1 MNRIP
6 ALVAVLLST
15 LLLGGCF
22 ERGKN
27 AAASPETVRNV
38 SLIEVQQKNAPEV
51 LEAVGTMRA
60 AQTST
65 LASQMMGTLVEV
77 RVHEGDR
84 VQRGQILAVIDAS
97 QPRAALD
104 RANAADAASRQQLA
118 AAESELAL
126 AESTLKRFQTL
137 FDKKSVSP
145 QEFEEVKTRQQ
156 AALARRD
163 MARADQ
169 EQAKAAI
176 SQATTALE
184 YTHIRAPFDGVI
196 SEKRADPGTLV
207 SPGLPI
213 FTLEDT
219 RRYRLEASVNE
230 SDLAFVRMGQAVPV
244 AVEAL
249 GGDALRGKVVQIVP
263 AADPGSRS
271 FVIKIE
277 LPPDARLRSGLFG
290 RAQFLHGER
299 RALLVPQTAVV
310 ERGQMQGVFLLDQNR
325 IAALHY
331 VTLGKV
337 SEDQVEVLAG
347 LQDGDWLVARP
358 GTLELDGKRIEARE

>member
-1 MNRIP
+1 MKQMH
-6 ALVAVLLST
+6 ALFAIILST
-15 LLLGGCF
+15 LLL
-22 ERGKN
+22 
-27 AAASPETVRNV
+27 AACSEQAKKTQTAPETVRNV
-38 SLIEVQQKNAPEV
+38 PLLEVQQKDMPDA

-84 VQRGQILAVIDAS
+84 VQQGQVLAVIDDS

-104 RANAADAASRQQLA
+104 RANAADAASRQQLSA
-118 AAESELAL
+118 ADSELAL

-137 FDKKSVSP
+137 FEKKSVSP
-145 QEFEEVKTRQQ
+145 QEFDEIKARQQ

-176 SQATTALE
+176 AQAITALE
-184 YTHIRAPFDGVI
+184 YTRIRAPFDGVI
-196 SEKRADPGTLV
+196 TEKKADTGTLAA
-207 SPGLPI
+207 PGMPI

-219 RRYRLEASVNE
+219 RRYRLEASINE
-230 SDLAFVRMGQAVPV
+230 SDLTFVRIGQPVPV
-244 AVEAL
+244 LIDAL
-249 GGDALRGKVVQIVP
+249 GTETLPGKVVQIVP

-271 FVIKIE
+271 FLIKVE
-277 LPPDARLRSGLFG
+277 LPADSRLRSGLFG
-290 RAQFLHGER
+290 RAQFSHGER

-310 ERGQMQGVFLLDQNR
+310 ERGQMQGVFLLDQNK

-331 VTLGKV
+331 ITLGKP
-337 SEDQVEVLAG
+337 SHDQVEVLAG

-358 GTLELDGKRIEARE
+358 GTLELDGKRIEAQ

>member
-1 MNRIP
+1 MKRVHAIFP
-6 ALVAVLLST
+6 ILVST
-15 LLLGGCF
+15 LLLGACS
-22 ERGKN
+22 EHTRK
-27 AAASPETVRNV
+27 AAAEPEIVRNV
-38 SLIEVQQKNAPEV
+38 PLIEVQQKNMPDV

-77 RVHEGDR
+77 LVHEGDR
-84 VQRGQILAVIDAS
+84 VQRGQILAVIDDS

-104 RANAADAASRQQLA
+104 RANAADAASRHQLA
-118 AAESELAL
+118 AADSELAL

-145 QEFEEVKTRQQ
+145 QEFDEVRTRQQ

-176 SQATTALE
+176 AQATTALE
-184 YTHIRAPFDGVI
+184 YTRIRAPFEGVI
-196 SEKRADPGTLV
+196 TEKKADPGTLA
-207 SPGLPI
+207 SPGMPI
-213 FTLEDT
+213 FTVEDT
-219 RRYRLEASVNE
+219 HRYRLEASINE
-230 SDLAFVRMGQAVPV
+230 SDLTLVRIGQPVPILID
-244 AVEAL
+244 ALGTEAL
-249 GGDALRGKVVQIVP
+249 PGKVVQIVP
-263 AADPGSRS
+263 AADAGSRS
-271 FVIKIE
+271 FLIKVE
-277 LPPDARLRSGLFG
+277 LPADLRLRSGLFG
-290 RAQFLHGER
+290 RAQFSHGQR

-310 ERGQMQGVFLLDQNR
+310 ERGQMQGVFLVDENK

-331 VTLGKV
+331 ITVGKP
-337 SEDQVEVLAG
+337 SHDQVEVLAG

-358 GTLELDGKRIEARE
+358 GTLELDGKRIEAQ

>member
-1 MNRIP
+1 MKRNH
-6 ALVAVLLST
+6 ALVPILFST
-15 LLLGGCF
+15 LLLGGCS
-22 ERGKN
+22 EQSRKVETT
-27 AAASPETVRNV
+27 PETVRNV
-38 SLIEVQQKNAPEV
+38 PLIEVQQKNMPDL

-84 VQRGQILAVIDAS
+84 VQRAQVLAVIDDS

-118 AAESELAL
+118 AADSELDL
-126 AESTLKRFQTL
+126 AQSTLKRFQTL
-137 FDKKSVSP
+137 FEKKSVSP
-145 QEFEEVKTRQQ
+145 QEFDEVKTRQQ

-163 MARADQ
+163 MVRADQ

-184 YTHIRAPFDGVI
+184 YTRIRAPFDGVI
-196 SEKRADPGTLV
+196 TEKRADPGTLA
-207 SPGLPI
+207 SPGMPI

-219 RRYRLEASVNE
+219 RRYRLEASINE
-230 SDLAFVRMGQAVPV
+230 SDLAFVRIGQPVPV
-244 AVEAL
+244 LVDAL
-249 GGDALRGKVVQIVP
+249 GADPLPGKVVQIVP

-271 FVIKIE
+271 FLIKVE
-277 LPPDARLRSGLFG
+277 LPADSRLRSGLFG
-290 RAQFLHGER
+290 RAQFSHGER

-310 ERGQMQGVFLLDQNR
+310 ERGQMQGVFLIDQNK

-331 VTLGKV
+331 VTLGKP
-337 SEDQVEVLAG
+337 SHDQVEVLAG

-358 GTLELDGKRIEARE
+358 GTLELDGKRIEAQ